1 VKNALVISI
10 SLIGISIGILFVI
23 MAPFP
28 FVEYL
33 DTSFTP
39 SFKEDQVYFLVL
51 GVDDAGEAGS
61 DRTDVIA
68 AICLDFR
75 LSQIR
80 IITVP
85 RDLIFNISDNGSTEA
100 VKINSIKKKFGLE
113 KLKEIVEEILDIKFS
128 RHAVVDYNI
137 FKTLTDSIGKVS
149 IYVEN
154 KMFYEDKQQ
163 DLYIDF
169 EPGIH
174 ELNGEELLKY
184 IRFRDDAKGDLG
196 RIQRQKQAIQSLMNK
211 IRSSIDLDFIQK
223 SIPGIMKS
231 MDTDIVTNDLIQI
244 ISEFSDLGNIMFVT
258 YPYDILPSGNL
269 STNNKLLTSRVEEFK
284 NGREETQISIPDVVF
299 INGTKENAYVF
310 SIQVYNT
317 FNGSKLNWTTLA
329 KPIDDKDL
337 RKWFDD
343 NSTVI
348 MINKDK
354 SAEEY
359 VLSVLESKLKG
370 KEFNVVYPQPGKGLE
385 EYYKLVDYL
394 TDNNQF
400 YPFPSDAIIYV
411 KSTN

>member
-1 VKNALVISI
+1 MKNALVISI